1 MAAVWIRLRA
11 ELRTRWRSWL
21 ALTLLAGAAGG
32 LVIALAA
39 GARRADSTVA
49 RWRDATETMD
59 VWVGR
64 SKLWG
69 IEADFARIER
79 LPQVSQSVRSVDVAF
94 WGRTD
99 RGRPVTVNEVYLNA
113 AVDGFDGSANR
124 PKLLAGRPPDPDRVD
139 EIFVDSRAAKDHHL
153 EVGSTVRTRFT
164 TKRELAKI
172 AETGEHDARAD
183 PATAGRGPL
192 LTLRVVG
199 IRADL
204 TSEDAL
210 GLIAMSPAFY
220 REYGRRVGAWM
231 EYTGLRLE
239 RGDADLRA
247 FRAGVERTAGG
258 RPVGFYPKHAL
269 VTKLQ
274 SSIHLQAQALWVLA
288 ALACLVSVLLVGQA
302 VARQVTL
309 ESSDHPLLRSLGM
322 TGHQLFALGLARVI
336 PVGVMAGVLA
346 ALTAVALSPL
356 APIGVARTAEPNPGV
371 AVDSLA
377 VGAGAAATVTLILVA
392 ALVPAWRAS
401 RPRTEHGRA
410 PSSAAAG
417 LLARVRLVPS
427 GIAGVRMAL
436 EPGRGRTAVPV
447 RTTLLA
453 AVVGVAAVAATLTI
467 TASADHLLGTPR
479 LYGHNWDA
487 VIGNNTEP
495 RYSDRLIARL
505 RADRSI
511 AELAGGTVAEA
522 RVGGEPTGVLGTE
535 EIRGSFA
542 STVLEG
548 RAPAAPDEILVGT
561 KTGHALGAEIG
572 DVIEVRVGDRASA
585 FRVVGRGV
593 LPEVAAAGAA
603 PLGLGKGV
611 AIALEELRRLDPT
624 AQPNILFLGLAPG
637 TDEPATL
644 ERLGREV
651 GAAAPRPPV
660 DVGNWGRVSG
670 FPYLLAALIAAAAA
684 AVLAHALV
692 TSIRRRRRD
701 FAILKTLGFER
712 HDLRATVAW
721 QATTV
726 AAIGLLIGLPLGVG
740 IGRFAWNLL
749 AMELGVAPEA
759 VAPIWP
765 GLLIIPGTLL
775 LANLVALLP
784 GRIAAGTRPALVLR
798 AE

>member
-39 GARRADSTVA
+39 GARRADSTVS
-49 RWRDATETMD
+49 RWRDATQTMD

-64 SKLWG
+64 SELWG
-69 IEADFARIER
+69 IEADFSRVER
-79 LPQVSQSVRSVDVAF
+79 LPQVTQSVRSVDVAF

-99 RGRPVTVNEVYLNA
+99 GGRPVTVNEVYMNA
-113 AVDGFDGSANR
+113 AVDGVDGSANR
-124 PKLLAGRPPDPDRVD
+124 PKLLAGRPPDSDRVD
-139 EIFVDSRAAKDHHL
+139 EIFVDSRAAKEHDL
-153 EVGSTVRTRFT
+153 DVGSTVRARFT
-164 TKRELAKI
+164 TKRELASI
-172 AETGEHDARAD
+172 AKTGEHDARAD

-239 RGDADLRA
+239 RGDADLSA

-258 RPVGFYPKHAL
+258 RPVGIYPKRSL
-269 VTKLQ
+269 VIKLQ

-288 ALACLVSVLLVGQA
+288 ALAGLVSVLLVGQA
-302 VARQVTL
+302 IARQVTL
-309 ESSDHPLLRSLGM
+309 ESSEHPLLRSLGM
-322 TGHQLFALGLARVI
+322 TGPQLFALGLARVI
-336 PVGVMAGVLA
+336 PVGVIAGVLA
-346 ALTAVALSPL
+346 AVTAVALSPL
-356 APIGVARTAEPNPGV
+356 FPIGVARAAEANPGL
-371 AVDSLA
+371 AVDSVA
-377 VGAGAAATVTLILVA
+377 VGEGAAATVTLILIA

-401 RPRTEHGRA
+401 WPRSEQRRP
-410 PSSAAAG
+410 PSSAGAR
-417 LLARVRLVPS
+417 LLARARLFPS

-453 AVVGVAAVAATLTI
+453 AVVGVAAIVATLTI

-487 VIGNNTEP
+487 VIGNGTDP
-495 RYSDRLIARL
+495 RYSDRLVARL

-511 AELAGGTVAEA
+511 AQLAGGIVSEA

-535 EIRGSFA
+535 QIRGSFA

-548 RAPAAPDEILVGT
+548 RAPSAPDEVLVGT
-561 KTGHALGAEIG
+561 KTARGLGAEIG
-572 DVIEVRVGDRASA
+572 DVIEARIGDRASP

-603 PLGLGKGV
+603 PLGLGEGV
-611 AIALEELRRLDPT
+611 AIAFDGLRRLDPR
-624 AQPNILFLGLAPG
+624 AEPNILLLGLAPG

-651 GAAAPRPPV
+651 GAAPPRRPV
-660 DVGNWGRVSG
+660 DVGNWGRFSG

-712 HDLRATVAW
+712 RDLRATVAW

-726 AAIGLLIGLPLGVG
+726 AAVGLLVGLPLGAA
-740 IGRFAWNLL
+740 IGRFTWNLL
-749 AMELGVAPEA
+749 AVELGVAPEA
-759 VAPIWP
+759 VTPIWP
-765 GLLIIPGTLL
+765 ALLIIPATLL

-784 GRIAAGTRPALVLR
+784 SRIAAGTRPALVLR